1 MLALS
6 TVMLALGSAVTRLP
20 ELWSCQMGQEP
31 ESVLCQPL
39 CKAAVPSTGHHLQ
52 LWGQREGLRANGSCS

>member
-6 TVMLALGSAVTRLP
+6 AVMLALGSAVTRLP

-31 ESVLCQPL
+31 ESALYQLL
-39 CKAAVPSTGHHLQ
+39 CKAAVPSTGHQLQ
-52 LWGQREGLRANGSCS
+52 LRGQREGLRAAGSQS